1 MNGSYYVD
9 YQDCQFVPAR
19 FMLCSGTK
27 NSSLP
32 GFGMFAFGGLEL
44 VDLASHTPIHQVPVL
59 IVSGRK
65 RPRSRANSEL
75 DVRRTRRWL
84 HSVLL
89 PAGRLA
95 AVRREV
101 SVLRRVLVDELQD
114 LRLPCQGTV
123 ISPNLWGLASGQS
136 SRWCAVIGRQR
147 SVANVDSSDSASAD
161 HPPPFSRIE
170 PRFRRSS
177 WRCCINTGKSLI
189 LTAPGRPRPSFRI
202 ESTGKDHYLVRFRTR
217 PG

>member
-59 IVSGRK
+59 LYPDEKDPEVVLTR
-65 RPRSRANSEL
+65 NSMFAEL
-75 DVRRTRRWL
+75 EGGSIRFYFLPEDSLPCGEKWL

-136 SRWCAVIGRQR
+136 SRWCAVIG
-147 SVANVDSSDSASAD
+147 SDPWRTST
-161 HPPPFSRIE
+161 HRIRR
-170 PRFRRSS
+170 PQTILRRSHGLNRDS
-177 WRCCINTGKSLI
+177 GARHGVV
-189 LTAPGRPRPSFRI
+189 A
-202 ESTGKDHYLVRFRTR
+202 
-217 PG
+217 